1 MQDTYDGIVISVSDG
16 TVSRSLPAFAITVSA
31 NLPSNRSP
39 VIGGSP
45 ATSVAEDSA
54 YVFQPTASDA
64 DGDSLTYSISN
75 RPAWAGFNNATG
87 RLSGTPKNADVGSY
101 SNIRITVSDGT
112 ASASIGPFSI
122 TVSNTNDAPVISGT
136 PATSV
141 AEDSA
146 YLFQPTA
153 SDADGDSLTYSI
165 SNRPAWASFNN
176 ATGRLS
182 GTPKNADVG
191 SYSNIRITV
200 SDGTASASVGPFSIT
215 VSNTNDAP
223 VISGTPA
230 TSVDEGSAYSFK
242 PTASDPD
249 GDNLTFSIQNRPTW
263 ASFNTSTGSLTG
275 TPASGDADIYSNI
288 RISVSD
294 GVKTVNLAPFSVTVN
309 STATGTGSATLS
321 WVAPATRANGDAL
334 ALSEIA
340 GYTIHYGESAGS
352 YPDSLYIDGVSSTSI
367 TITDLPFGTYY
378 FVVTTRDTLDKES
391 AFSEMVTAVVN

>member
-1 MQDTYDGIVISVSDG
+1 VIS
-16 TVSRSLPAFAITVSA
+16 
-31 NLPSNRSP
+31 
-39 VIGGSP
+39 GSP
-45 ATSVAEDSA
+45 ATSAAEDSA

-64 DGDSLTYSISN
+64 DGDGLT
-75 RPAWAGFNNATG
+75 F
-87 RLSGTPKNADVGSY
+87 
-101 SNIRITVSDGT
+101 
-112 ASASIGPFSI
+112 
-122 TVSNTNDAPVISGT
+122 
-136 PATSV
+136 
-141 AEDSA
+141 
-146 YLFQPTA
+146 
-153 SDADGDSLTYSI
+153 SI
-165 SNRPAWASFNN
+165 SNRPAWASFNSS
-176 ATGRLS
+176 TGRLS
-182 GTPKNADVG
+182 GTPKNSHVG
-191 SYSNIRITV
+191 SYNNILITV
-200 SDGTASASVGPFSIT
+200 SDGAASASVGPFSIT
-215 VSNTNDAP
+215 VNNTNDAP

-249 GDNLTFSIQNRPTW
+249 GDNLTFSIQNRPPW
-263 ASFNTSTGSLTG
+263 AGFNTSTGSLTG
-275 TPASGDADIYSNI
+275 TPASGDAGTYSNI

-294 GVKTVNLAPFSVTVN
+294 GAKTVNLAPFSVTVN